1 MAYFSQN
8 TIEMVKEMYSF
19 WRENGSARISCT
31 ASFCASAR
39 SALSALRAQDSA
51 WYGVRLTVAPL
62 AEEECFVDERG
73 NSVCMMLTMEKAVG
87 KTPGSRAKMLRTAGM
102 LEEVA
107 GRGPIAMPAKTAAE
121 IEAHVKQMK
130 PVLMPSHIWKLWEA
144 LGEVNPEEKTLIA
157 LRKVFPGIADDKIR
171 GYIARSLEKYN
182 AEEDDVLLN
191 TAIAY
196 WEPKLAELLDDP
208 TIVMN

>member
-8 TIEMVKEMYSF
+8 TVAMVREMYSF
-19 WRENGSARISCT
+19 WREHGSARISCT
-31 ASFCASAR
+31 ASFATSAR
-39 SALSALRAQDSA
+39 SALSALRKQDSA
-51 WYGVRLTVAPL
+51 WYGVKLAVAPL

-73 NSVCMMLTMEKAVG
+73 NNVCMMLTMEKAVG
-87 KTPGSRAKMLRTAGM
+87 KTAGFRAKLLRDAGM
-102 LEEVA
+102 LEEVS
-107 GRGPIAMPAKTAAE
+107 GRGAIAMPAKTEKE
-121 IEAHVKQMK
+121 IDMYVKQMK

-157 LRKVFPGIADDKIR
+157 LRKVFPGTADDKIR

-182 AEEDDVLLN
+182 ATEDDVLLN